1 MADRVLA
8 LYFEDNYIRLLVA
21 RGKQVERWAS
31 VSLDADLISGGLILD
46 EKLVAD
52 KVKEIFDV
60 IKHIDKLPSGGKKF
74 RMGKRK
80 IIVGMGGRDSLY
92 RVLSLP
98 VLSDALLEEA
108 VYREAARI
116 LPVPLE
122 ELYLAYQRIPG
133 NEEETRVFMAAF
145 PKKTTDTLMRTLR
158 MAGVTP
164 HVLDLAPLALCS
176 SVNEPRSIIADSRLD
191 NLNIIVMAD
200 RVPQVIR
207 SLALQSE
214 IKTLTENMPTISEE
228 FSRTV
233 AFYNSSHQQEP
244 LDADVPVFVSGD
256 LADSPGTWPALVGR
270 LNSKVSVL
278 PSALEYPEDFPV
290 SDFLVNLGLAAKSL
304 SLEKEPANYS
314 LINLNA
320 LPAAYRPQRINP
332 YRAILPVIIVA
343 GVVAVV
349 FLFLTL
355 QNNKSKTKDME
366 ARRDNIA
373 SQIISNQQ
381 NISAVLEKNRGLQAV
396 IAPLQAATGA
406 FTDKISSLADSRDN
420 TDTDLHTFIALKPGT
435 VTVTKVMYSE
445 KLITINGI
453 ASTDEAALG
462 YAKVLRDFGG
472 YEPMIVSSIDYVD
485 GRYGFVLK
493 LK

>member
-1 MADRVLA
+1 MADKVLT

-21 RGKQVERWAS
+21 RAKQVERWAS
-31 VSLDADLISGGLILD
+31 VSLDADLISGGLILN
-46 EKLVAD
+46 EELVAD

-60 IKHIDKLPSGGKKF
+60 VKHIDSQSSGGKKF

-80 IIVGMGGRDSLY
+80 IIVGMSGRDSLY

-98 VLSDALLEEA
+98 VLSDTLLEEA

-145 PKKTTDTLMRTLR
+145 PKKTTDTLMRTLH
-158 MAGVTP
+158 MAGITP
-164 HVLDLAPLALCS
+164 NVLDLAPLALCS
-176 SVNEPRSIIADSRLD
+176 SVNEPRSIIADSKLD
-191 NLNIIVMAD
+191 SLNIIVMAD

-233 AFYNSSHQQEP
+233 AFYNSSHQQDP

-270 LNSKVSVL
+270 LNSTVAIL
-278 PSALEYPEDFPV
+278 PSILEYPEDFPV

-304 SLEKEPANYS
+304 SLEKETGNYS

-320 LPAAYRPQRINP
+320 LPAAYMPQKISPFR
-332 YRAILPVIIVA
+332 IIVPVVAIA
-343 GVVAVV
+343 GVVAIV
-349 FLFLTL
+349 LLWLML
-355 QNNKSKTKDME
+355 QNSKNETIDLE
-366 ARRDNIA
+366 
-373 SQIISNQQ
+373 SQKAVIQSSITSNQK
-381 NISAVLEKNRGLQAV
+381 NISDLLEENRLLQEA
-396 IAPLQAATGA
+396 IGPIQAAVKA
-406 FTDKISSLADSRDN
+406 FTDKLNSLANSREV
-420 TDTDLHTFIALKPGT
+420 TDGDLHAFIELKPGN
-435 VTVTKVMYSE
+435 VTVTRVAYNDTI
-445 KLITINGI
+445 ITIDGI
-453 ASTDEAALG
+453 AGTDEDALA
-462 YAKVLRDFGG
+462 YAKALRDTGG
-472 YEPMIVSSIDYVD
+472 YDPLIVSSITYSD